1 MDDTFT
7 IDDAGPAFPS
17 DARRAL
23 SGMGQALAT
32 VAADPVAPAADAALT
47 RLADAGHGLRGSS
60 LLVSA
65 RGLAIGAEVAQE
77 LAAAGREARRQF
89 AAARA
94 RLEAVSSAGGGLI
107 AAMHEVL
114 GLELDRKGPAAEL
127 RAQQAAA
134 KVRAVL
140 DAPVGDG
147 GAAATPAAVVALNG
161 TSKRPDINPGW
172 DFAEETEPAIVVP
185 GMSGEAVAPSPTAN
199 ADDFAFVDE
208 APAAGTFP
216 ASDPALQAIFAEEAS
231 ESLPGLQAALLG
243 LARGGDAGA
252 PATLARIF
260 HTWKGSSAVVGLMA
274 VSNQA
279 KTLERQAA
287 ALTPGDAAGVAMLA
301 EAADLLLAGLGLPT
315 TLAEAV
321 LPLLPTT
328 ATAAPAEAPATDA
341 YAHDSAPETSA
352 LMAATP
358 PTPTSAAPADE
369 ADDVFG
375 DITTEVGD
383 NAAAVTAA
391 AADNAFADAVTADAS
406 ASAPM
411 APAAVAPEPE
421 PEPAAPVVPTA
432 AALVPAVWEAFA
444 TEAADIL
451 DGIAAGAADLAGAAA
466 VDSAGAATLLRHC
479 HTLKGAANTV
489 GLIGVGRL
497 LHALEDWLEA
507 AAVAAP
513 PPAGAVAAAVL
524 LPTHAALAAALTRGP
539 RAAIAYDPAD
549 LLPKL
554 INARM
559 ALPAPATVTARPA
572 PAPDASEAIHDPAA
586 ATMRVA
592 TKHLDR
598 LMNLAGELLVSRARL
613 GARVGSI
620 TSLQRE
626 LAATRRRLV
635 GTVDGFRERNEFRG
649 LDGEKPA
656 HSRTTPGAF
665 GKEAAFTDLELDQ
678 YEDVHILSRSL
689 AELGNDVGE
698 LQSQIQN
705 ALAGFGDDAEG
716 LSRLV
721 GGIQGEIT
729 RARMVPLGQLAVRLR
744 LAVLDAA
751 TRENREVHVV
761 TAGEDVVLDK
771 ALVDAI
777 HMPLLHLVRNAVAHG
792 IESGDERVML
802 GKPTL
807 GRITIEARHLAGQVV
822 ITVADDGRGLDLERL
837 RAKGAAAG
845 LVAADAPLESE
856 AVMAMVFAAGI
867 STRDSAGSVGGR
879 GVGGNI
885 VREEVQRLGGT
896 IVVAT
901 TPGAGTTFTITLP
914 LTLAISRALLV
925 ACGPLRL
932 AVPMNLVERL
942 IMLEEHPTPG
952 GAGHRRIAYDGTTLP
967 VGDLR
972 VVLGM
977 AAGKPGTGPAL
988 IVRLGLRRLALAVD
1002 RVVAQEEIVFG
1013 GLGDLLAGHP
1023 LFAGVTTDGEGN
1035 LIPIVDLPGVA
1046 TEIEATMPAAPA
1058 ARQAQKRLVVP
1069 AAATHVASTGAPAP
1083 ATPAPAQRAVRVL
1096 VVDDSLSVRKVA
1108 SALLAGIGV
1117 EVVLAVDGEDALAQL
1132 RKQTIDLVFTDLEMP
1147 RMHGYDLIREIR
1159 FIPAFSRLPVVV
1171 VTSRSGDKHRAQ
1183 ATAVGANAYLT
1194 KPFTVEAMS
1203 SLVHR
1208 LVGDTATTTDAVP
1221 AGAP

>member
-1 MDDTFT
+1 MDDAFT

-94 RLEAVSSAGGGLI
+94 RLEAVSAAGGGLI

-114 GLELDRKGPAAEL
+114 GLELDRRGPAAEL

-147 GAAATPAAVVALNG
+147 GAAATPVVTVNG
-161 TSKRPDINPGW
+161 NGAKRPDINPGW
-172 DFAEETEPAIVVP
+172 DFAEDSEPAIVVP
-185 GMSGEAVAPSPTAN
+185 GMSGEPAPTPGAN

-208 APAAGTFP
+208 APAPGTFP
-216 ASDPALQAIFAEEAS
+216 AADPALQAIFAEEAG

-274 VSNQA
+274 VSTQA

-315 TLAEAV
+315 TLAEAI
-321 LPLLPTT
+321 LPLLP
-328 ATAAPAEAPATDA
+328 ATAAPAPSPATDA
-341 YAHDSAPETSA
+341 YAHDCAPETSA
-352 LMAATP
+352 LMASAP
-358 PTPTSAAPADE
+358 PTPKAAAANTE
-369 ADDVFG
+369 AAEDVFA
-375 DITTEVGD
+375 DITTEIGD
-383 NAAAVTAA
+383 SAAAVTAA
-391 AADNAFADAVTADAS
+391 AADIAFADAVTADV
-406 ASAPM
+406 SAPV
-411 APAAVAPEPE
+411 PAAAVAIAPEPE
-421 PEPAAPVVPTA
+421 PEPEPAVPMA

-507 AAVAAP
+507 AAVANP

-524 LPTHAALAAALTRGP
+524 LPTHAALATALTRGP

-559 ALPAPATVTARPA
+559 ALPAPAVVTARPA
-572 PAPDASEAIHDPAA
+572 PAPDAAEAIHDPAA

-649 LDGEKPA
+649 LDGEKPV
-656 HSRTTPGAF
+656 HSRTTDG
-665 GKEAAFTDLELDQ
+665 AFTDLELDQ

-751 TRENREVHVV
+751 TRENREVQVV

-792 IESGDERVML
+792 IESGDERIML

-1069 AAATHVASTGAPAP
+1069 AAATHIASTGAPAP
-1083 ATPAPAQRAVRVL
+1083 TTPAPAQRAVRVL

-1203 SLVHR
+1203 SLVHK
-1208 LVGDTATTTDAVP
+1208 LVGDTATTTDPVP
-1221 AGAP
+1221 AVAS